1 MYFGIR
7 QGWERYLILTLILAP
22 VFVNNPIGSSSK
34 ILYSGVLKRGRI
46 KKSNFLVC
54 KVSNLNFLPLES
66 FIRCFDSNE
75 MESVPSGSMILTFT
89 PDGGPVT
96 FIISGSFKLYNLIS
110 LVSL

>member
-1 MYFGIR
+1 MYLTIR
-7 QGWERYLILTLILAP
+7 QGCGRYLILTLILTP

-54 KVSNLNFLPLES
+54 NVSNLNFLPVES
-66 FIRCFDSNE
+66 FTRRLASIE
-75 MESVPSGSMILTFT
+75 IESVPSGSMILTFT

-96 FIISGSFKLYNLIS
+96 FITSGSFKLYNLI
-110 LVSL
+110 